1 MPTMKRSSGLV
12 EAGADATRRSARL
25 SQGSELTHPSVA
37 FAFADLLDEIARIAD
52 SDRLDHVIRNAA
64 LRAARAISDVASHQ
78 QGMTRAM
85 RCSCNRIIR
94 TSASQ
99 VDNAPPIK
107 CLACGD
113 CFVVISVEDHTRGT
127 AGSARRPRATDTR
140 GTFER
145 NP

>member
-1 MPTMKRSSGLV
+1 MSRSSRLV
-12 EAGADATRRSARL
+12 GEGADATRRSARL
-25 SQGSELTHPSVA
+25 SQASELTHPSVA

-52 SDRLDHVIRNAA
+52 TDRLDHVVQNAA

-85 RCSCNRIIR
+85 RCSCNRVIR

-99 VDNAPPIK
+99 LDDAPPIK
-107 CLACGD
+107 CLECGSS
-113 CFVVISVEDHTRGT
+113 FAVIEVEDYTQGT
-127 AGSARRPRATDTR
+127 SGIARKARTADPR

-145 NP
+145 SP